1 MNFLNGQRS
10 MLKTIFLL
18 VAVWFLPQFAVA
30 QQNEMVQK
38 LETITQAYHEVYG
51 FSGTV
56 KVVLDDN
63 EIWQDSYGLANRSF
77 DIPNSPATRN
87 SINSISKTFT
97 AALILKMAEK
107 AQLKLDVPISTWLPT
122 LSADWADS
130 VTIHHLLTHS
140 SGLPREAGMKASDEL
155 DFQEQVRLVNEL
167 TLLFEPG
174 ERYQYSNAGFILLG
188 AIIEKVSDR
197 EYRDVMNEGIIEP
210 LGLNNTGVYEGNAV
224 VKNQA
229 VPYKIGPF
237 GIEEAQRTKIIGESA
252 GGGLYSTLNDL
263 YQFTVNLENEGILSA
278 ESQNLLFKKHMV
290 LSEGEAEG
298 YAWSLKQFGP
308 DQIRMAAGSGY
319 GTKSVIIRDPVS
331 GLFIGILSNWGNTPV
346 LDILRDLYLTVKGQ
360 AIDPPTSEML
370 ADPDKYSAHFGTYV
384 FDPEK
389 MRTYL
394 QKENNR
400 IVVREIDGK
409 LFMDDELLA
418 QKENGVLG
426 LTYTN
431 EVRIYFKGD
440 KMILE
445 INENQLIGTLVQK

>member
-1 MNFLNGQRS
+1 MNFLNRQRS
-10 MLKTIFLL
+10 MFKITLL
-18 VAVWFLPQFAVA
+18 FVAVWLTPQLVTA
-30 QQNEMVQK
+30 QEDQMIRQ
-38 LETITQAYHEVYG
+38 LENITKAYHEVYG

-77 DIPNSPATRN
+77 EIPNTPATRN

-107 AQLKLDVPISTWLPT
+107 GQLKLDVPISTWLPT

-130 VTIHHLLTHS
+130 ITIHHLLTHS
-140 SGLPREAGMKASDEL
+140 SGLPREAGMVASDDLNFHQQSQLVDEL
-155 DFQEQVRLVNEL
+155 DLMFS
-167 TLLFEPG
+167 PG
-174 ERYQYSNAGFILLG
+174 ERYQYSNAGVILLG
-188 AIIEKVSDR
+188 AIIEEVRGK
-197 EYRDVMNEGIIEP
+197 EYAILMKEEIIKP
-210 LGLNNTGVYEGNAV
+210 LGLSDTGVYEGNAV
-224 VKNQA
+224 VKKQA
-229 VPYKIGPF
+229 VPYKIGPY
-237 GIEEAQRTKIIGESA
+237 GIEETQRTKIIGESA

-263 YQFTVNLENEGILSA
+263 YQFTVALENEEILSA
-278 ESQNLLFKKHMV
+278 ESQDLLFKKHIV

-319 GTKSVIIRDPVS
+319 GTKSVIIREPKT
-331 GLFIGILSNWGNTPV
+331 GLFIGILSNWGNTPI
-346 LDILRDLYLTVKGQ
+346 LDILRDIYLTVKGQ
-360 AIDPPTSEML
+360 TIEPSTAENL
-370 ADPDKYSAHFGTYV
+370 ADPSNYSSHLGTYV

-389 MRTYL
+389 MSTYL

-418 QKENGVLG
+418 NKENGELG
-426 LTYTN
+426 LTYTD
-431 EVRIYFKGD
+431 EVRIYFED
-440 KMILE
+440 KRMIIE
-445 INENQLIGTLVQK
+445 INNNRLVGELTE